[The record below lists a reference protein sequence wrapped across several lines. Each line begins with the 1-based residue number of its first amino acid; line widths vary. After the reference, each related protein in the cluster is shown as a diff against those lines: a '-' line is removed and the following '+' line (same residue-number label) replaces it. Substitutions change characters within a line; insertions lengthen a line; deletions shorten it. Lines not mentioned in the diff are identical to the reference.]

1 MQLPDSDSFFNHIPV
16 TTKIEIM
23 KRRAA
28 LKSLGVSL
36 GALVAMPAWANAWT
50 PDKLEAP
57 TLLPVDDA
65 SLLAE
70 ITETIIPET
79 TTPGAKSLKVHQF
92 VQRMV
97 QDCYDEKAQAT
108 FKQGLAQT
116 NTLAQKNY
124 SKNFEQ
130 CDAKQRTELILQMSN
145 DASTKPFIG
154 LVKNLTIR
162 GYTNSEYYLVNI
174 AKFNIAPG
182 FFHGCVP
189 V

>member
-1 MQLPDSDSFFNHIPV
+1 
-16 TTKIEIM
+16 M

-50 PDKLEAP
+50 PDKLDAP
-57 TLLPVDDA
+57 NLLMGDDA

-70 ITETIIPET
+70 ITETFIPET
-79 TTPGAKSLKVHQF
+79 NTPGAKTLKVHQF

-116 NTLAQKNY
+116 NALAQKNY
-124 SKNFEQ
+124 TKTFEQ
-130 CDAKQRTELILQMSN
+130 CDAKQRTEVLMQMDK
-145 DASTKPFIG
+145 DASTKPFIN

-162 GYTNSEYYLVNI
+162 GYTNSEYYLLNI

>member
-1 MQLPDSDSFFNHIPV
+1 
-16 TTKIEIM
+16 M

-28 LKSLGVSL
+28 LKNLGLSL

-50 PDKLEAP
+50 PDTLEAP
-57 TLLPVDDA
+57 TLLPIDDA

-70 ITETIIPET
+70 IAETIIPET
-79 TTPGAKSLKVHQF
+79 TTPGAKSLNVHQF
-92 VQRMV
+92 VQRMI

-116 NTLAQKNY
+116 NTLAQTKY

-130 CDAKQRTELILQMSN
+130 CDAKQRIDLLLQMSN
-145 DASTKPFIG
+145 DPTTKPFIG

-162 GYTNSEYYLVNI
+162 GYTNSEHYLVNI
-174 AKFNIAPG
+174 AKFNMVPG